1 MSKNVG
7 TIEYTIDAKTGSLLV
22 AEKQVDTATDKMERN
37 FNKVDRSVS
46 KLTRTFQAV
55 GAALVARKVIAYAQS
70 WGDVNNQLI
79 NNIKSGEKLEDVTN
93 RVFNVAQRSRSSLT
107 STAELYS
114 KLERATR
121 GSGISGRELAAITET
136 INKSFQVSGA
146 SATTTAA
153 GIQQLS
159 QALSTGKL
167 SGDEF
172 NSVMEN
178 APRLAEGIASSLGVT
193 TGALREMAAD
203 GKITRNVIISAV
215 KDMRSAVDT
224 EFQNMA
230 MTTGQALEVAGNN
243 AAKYFGQN
251 SVIQSGISAF
261 NTTLVTLSENL
272 DAVTTAILAM
282 GAAVGGRALGS
293 IITATA
299 QNIKL
304 AAAEQAAAKAAA
316 VHAAAESQTA
326 RANAAAATA
335 AFKAAMAK
343 EQQARASYLA
353 ARGTTAE
360 AMALNGL
367 RVAQAQTA
375 TAYGAMKTASA
386 TATTAIVAS
395 GNAAKAASVGLRALN
410 GVMGI
415 LGGPA
420 GIAITAATMLIPFI
434 AGLKSTEE
442 KAKEA
447 DDKMKLLAGTF
458 RDMSVS
464 QLLTELDTLT
474 EGLKA
479 VKENAKEAADEV
491 ARLAGSKKGLEAHF
505 KYIEQTEGKEAA
517 DRERAKYAPIM
528 AATEE
533 HTIAKNND
541 AQKQVEQMTAAE
553 KEMKA
558 AIDYI
563 KKHGSLKGFKAPT
576 LDALANGGIVSGTGG
591 SGSGG
596 GNGGAGGRSPSKYEQ
611 LGDQGRETAMGLLP
625 LKAAKEQMRQDQ
637 EALAAAYQQGKIK
650 QDEYQAALLASK
662 QNYYATKNK
671 LTADQIAKE
680 QELKQAEY
688 AAQVSPEQQALG
700 KVDPI
705 QQLQNEWAIRKAM
718 LMDLGATEAT
728 IRQQELAHEQQLLA
742 LQWERWTAQSETN
755 MLVGD
760 MVDSLASGATNALT
774 GLLNGTQSL
783 KEAFANI
790 GSTIL
795 NEVCGSIAQMG
806 ADWLREQIMMEATS
820 KATQASATAGTV
832 ASMGA
837 IGSAAAPAAAA
848 VSTAT
853 MGGAAGVAMS
863 ALSAIMSMASSL
875 FGGRRYNGG
884 QAMGGNLYRVGEGN
898 KPELFQSGNKQYMIP
913 GENGRVIPNRDI
925 GGGGDVINN
934 YSITVNTTNGWSEKD
949 SRELEATIKRISMA
963 QIREQATRPG
973 GLIQP
978 RR

>member
-1 MSKNVG
+1 MSRNVG
-7 TIEYTIDAKTGSLLV
+7 TIFYEIDAKTNSLLV
-22 AEKQVDTATDKMERN
+22 AEKEVDKATDSMERN
-37 FNKVDRSVS
+37 FNKVDRSVG

-70 WGDVNNQLI
+70 WGDVNNKLI

-93 RVFNVAQRSRSSLT
+93 RVFNVAQRSRSSLA

-193 TGALREMAAD
+193 TGALRGMAAE
-203 GKITRNVIISAV
+203 GKITRSVIIRAV

-326 RANAAAATA
+326 RANAAAAAA
-335 AFKAAMAK
+335 AFKVAMAK

-395 GNAAKAASVGLRALN
+395 GNAAKAASIGLRALN
-410 GVMGI
+410 GVMGM

-479 VKENAKEAADEV
+479 VKENAKDAADEV
-491 ARLAGSKKGLEAHF
+491 ARLSGSKKALKAHID
-505 KYIEQTEGKEAA
+505 YIEKTEGKEAA

-533 HTIAKNND
+533 RTIAKNND
-541 AQKQVEQMTAAE
+541 AQKQVQQMTAAE
-553 KEMKA
+553 QELKA
-558 AIDYI
+558 AIAYL

-576 LDALANGGIVSGTGG
+576 MDALANGGNGSGTGG
-591 SGSGG
+591 SGVNGGNGG
-596 GNGGAGGRSPSKYEQ
+596 GNGGAGGKGRSLADMGVDVSDKYNQ
-611 LGDQGRETAMGLLP
+611 DVA
-625 LKAAKEQMRQDQ
+625 AAKLFKDELDK
-637 EALAAAYQQGKIK
+637 LDAAYKAGKITYLEYSK
-650 QDEYQAALLASK
+650 ARVAANKAYHESLKQIAEDEAKGRNDAKAFMQEINDKYLTTVNPETGQAIDPLAQLRTQEQQKIDLLNQYRQMNVISEQEYQDTLTNIQKTAEMERQQVIQDENKKQMQAASELL
-662 QNYYATKNK
+662 
-671 LTADQIAKE
+671 
-680 QELKQAEY
+680 
-688 AAQVSPEQQALG
+688 
-700 KVDPI
+700 
-705 QQLQNEWAIRKAM
+705 
-718 LMDLGATEAT
+718 
-728 IRQQELAHEQQLLA
+728 
-742 LQWERWTAQSETN
+742 
-755 MLVGD
+755 
-760 MVDSLASGATNALT
+760 SGA
-774 GLLNGTQSL
+774 G
-783 KEAFANI
+783 
-790 GSTIL
+790 
-795 NEVCGSIAQMG
+795 
-806 ADWLREQIMMEATS
+806 D
-820 KATQASATAGTV
+820 
-832 ASMGA
+832 
-837 IGSAAAPAAAA
+837 
-848 VSTAT
+848 
-853 MGGAAGVAMS
+853 
-863 ALSAIMSMASSL
+863 L
-875 FGGRRYNGG
+875 FGGLAGVVQSAGGEMSSAYKVLFGISKGFAVAKAALDMQMAISDALAKGFPQNIPLMAQAASAGMQIASAIKGISYGGGRYNGG
-884 QAMGGNLYRVGEGN
+884 AMMGDKMYRVGEHG
-898 KPELFQSGNKQYMIP
+898 KPELFQSGSKQYMIP
-913 GENGRVIPNRDI
+913 GDGGRMTSNSDAF